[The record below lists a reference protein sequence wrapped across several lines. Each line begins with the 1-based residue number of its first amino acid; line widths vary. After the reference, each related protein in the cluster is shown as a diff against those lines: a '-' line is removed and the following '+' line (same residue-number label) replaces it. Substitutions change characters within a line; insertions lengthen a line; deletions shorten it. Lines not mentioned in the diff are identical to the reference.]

1 MNKDKPPKSSK
12 ADMLKTFASARR
24 VLAFAYKAHPAFF
37 IGSVLSIFSSAAL
50 PLLDAYIYAQV
61 FDSLIKTV
69 TETKAIGPDL
79 INNIIFLLITSVLFD
94 FAGKLSTYFDWNLYE
109 ILSNKYNEEFS
120 RKMANLDFEYYDTPE
135 VSGLINKV
143 THRYMSFNLNF
154 MRRIFEIVEALFAI
168 ILNIS
173 ILLTLSPIIIVVSIV
188 ATIPQTISSVYLTKL
203 RYKIFDEW
211 TDRRKDSGRTRSKIV
226 NDESIKEIKTF
237 NLIDYFVNRF
247 ISIDIANSKAV
258 MKVENKRLL
267 LNSIWG
273 ILDSITF
280 GLVLIILTTTV
291 LAGRITVGALTF
303 YVRSASSL
311 RANIGRLFNRLTLAY
326 ESGLYVNDYYKLM
339 DLEKK
344 IVSGG
349 TVLLN
354 KPIPPK
360 IEFVN
365 VGFKYPVSEKWVL
378 RNINLKIYP
387 SENIAIVGENGAG
400 KTTLIKLLMRFY
412 DTTEGEILID
422 GINIKGLNT
431 DDWYS
436 KVGTLFQEYNF
447 YHFDAKTNIGVGK
460 ISDIENIDKI
470 VDSAQKSGANEFI
483 EKYEDKYDQILDKA
497 FKGGIN
503 PSTGQ
508 KQKIALARAFFKNAP
523 ILILDEPT
531 SSIDAKAEFE
541 IFENLFKFAE
551 KKTVIIISHRFSTVR
566 NAQRIIVLDDG
577 KIIEEGAHE
586 DLIKIEDG
594 KYKKAFELQKKGYE

>member
-1 MNKDKPPKSSK
+1 
-12 ADMLKTFASARR
+12 MLKTIVSAKR
-24 VLAFAYKAHPAFF
+24 VLAFAYKAHPGFF
-37 IGSVLSIFSSAAL
+37 IGNVLSIFSSAAL
-50 PLLDAYIYAQV
+50 PLLEAYIYARV
-61 FDSLIKTV
+61 FDSLIKSV
-69 TETKAIGPDL
+69 TETKIIGPDL
-79 INNIIFLLITSVLFD
+79 ISNIVFLLVTSVLFD
-94 FAGKLSTYFDWNLYE
+94 FAGRLSMYFDWNLNE
-109 ILSNKYNEEFS
+109 ILSNKYSEEFS
-120 RKMANLDFEYYDTPE
+120 RKMANLDFEYYDTPA

-143 THRYMSFNLNF
+143 ANRYMNFNINF
-154 MRRIFEIVEALFAI
+154 MRRIFDIVEALFAI

-173 ILLTLSPIIIVVSIV
+173 VLLTLSPLIILISIV
-188 ATIPQTISSVYLTKL
+188 ATIPQTITNVFLTKL

-258 MKVENKRLL
+258 MKVENKRLA

-280 GLVLIILTTTV
+280 GLILIILTTSV
-291 LAGRITVGALTF
+291 LAGKITVGALTF
-303 YVRSASSL
+303 YTRSASSL
-311 RANIGRLFNRLTLAY
+311 RTNIGRLFNRITLAY

-344 IVSGG
+344 IVPGHTKIPS
-349 TVLLN
+349 
-354 KPIPPK
+354 KQIPPK
-360 IEFVN
+360 IEFKN
-365 VGFKYPVSEKWVL
+365 VGFKYPETDKWAL
-378 RNINLKIYP
+378 KNINLKIYP
-387 SENIAIVGENGAG
+387 SENTAIVGENGAG

-412 DTTEGEILID
+412 DTSEGEILID
-422 GINIKGLNT
+422 GINIKELDPN
-431 DDWYS
+431 DWYS

-460 ISDIENIDKI
+460 VTDIDNIDEI
-470 VDSAQKSGANEFI
+470 IDAAQKSGAHEFI

-551 KKTVIIISHRFSTVR
+551 KKTVVIISHRFSTVR
-566 NAQRIIVLDDG
+566 NAQRIVVLDEG
-577 KIIEEGAHE
+577 KIIEEGVHE
-586 DLIKIEDG
+586 DLIKIDDG
-594 KYKKAFELQKKGYE
+594 KYKKAFELQKRGYE